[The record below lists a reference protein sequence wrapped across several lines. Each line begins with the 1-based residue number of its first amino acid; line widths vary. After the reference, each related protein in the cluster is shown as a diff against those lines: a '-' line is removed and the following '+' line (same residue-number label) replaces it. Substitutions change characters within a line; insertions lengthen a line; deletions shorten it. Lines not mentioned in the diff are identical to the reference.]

1 MERVKGHRGE
11 VESQRDQDEIFF
23 IVWLLNHV
31 ARAWGKSTS
40 ETYRLLE
47 SVGIVSGYLYPSY
60 DVLHTM
66 GREALV
72 EDITL
77 LARKRGLSV

>member
-1 MERVKGHRGE
+1 MAQSKN
-11 VESQRDQDEIFF
+11 DAIFF
-23 IVWLLNHV
+23 VVWLLNHV
-31 ARAWGKSTS
+31 ARAWGKSTA

-47 SVGIVSGYLYPSY
+47 SVDIVSGYLYPSY

-72 EDITL
+72 EDVTL